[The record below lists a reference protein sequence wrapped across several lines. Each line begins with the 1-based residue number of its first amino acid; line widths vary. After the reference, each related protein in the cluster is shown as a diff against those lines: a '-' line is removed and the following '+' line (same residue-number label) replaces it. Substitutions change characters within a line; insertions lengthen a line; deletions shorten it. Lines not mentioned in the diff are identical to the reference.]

1 MTTLAFVFNSL
12 PHASAAGREGLD
24 ALLATSAFTE
34 DIKVFFVGDGVNQLR
49 KGQQAQSIL
58 SRDYIS
64 AFKLMDLY
72 DIEQVFVC
80 EQSLQRYQLKA
91 EDLLITTEVTPA
103 AKITEALNQCH
114 KVLTF

>member
-1 MTTLAFVFNSL
+1 LTTLAFVFNSL
-12 PHASAAGREGLD
+12 PHASSAGREGLD

-49 KGQQAQSIL
+49 KGQETQSIL

-72 DIEQVFVC
+72 DIEQVFIC
-80 EQSLQRYQLKA
+80 EQSLQRYRLVE
-91 EDLLITTEVTPA
+91 EDLLISAQVISASAIADE
-103 AKITEALNQCH
+103 LNQCH

>member
-1 MTTLAFVFNSL
+1 MTTLAFVFSSL

-34 DIKVFFVGDGVNQLR
+34 DIKVFFVGNGVNQLR
-49 KGQQAQSIL
+49 KGQETRSIL

-80 EQSLQRYQLKA
+80 EQSLERYRLT
-91 EDLLITTEVTPA
+91 EEELLISAQVVSACAIADE
-103 AKITEALNQCH
+103 LNQCH

>member
-12 PHASAAGREGLD
+12 PHSTAKGREGLD

-34 DIKVFFVGDGVNQLR
+34 DIKVFFVGAGVNQLR
-49 KGQQAQSIL
+49 QNQQSADVL

-64 AFKLMDLY
+64 AFKLMELY
-72 DIEQVFVC
+72 DIEDVFVC
-80 EQSLQRYQLKA
+80 EQSMLQYQLDSEQLVIGA
-91 EDLLITTEVTPA
+91 QVVETGEI
-103 AKITEALNQCH
+103 AKQLSLCH